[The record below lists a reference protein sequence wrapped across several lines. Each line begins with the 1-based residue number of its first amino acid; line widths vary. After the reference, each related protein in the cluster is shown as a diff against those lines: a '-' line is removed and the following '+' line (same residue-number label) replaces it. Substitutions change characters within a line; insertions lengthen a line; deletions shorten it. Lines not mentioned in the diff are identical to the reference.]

1 MVLEFCWNR
10 VVVNEVARV
19 YLWWPYRARLLW
31 IMGIKTV
38 TANSGPELTP
48 IKMRDSYWTPY
59 EIKRLLV
66 RLS

>member
-38 TANSGPELTP
+38 DCQQWPKTDANKDE
-48 IKMRDSYWTPY
+48 
-59 EIKRLLV
+59 E
-66 RLS
+66 